1 MNLISVSIVVV
12 LTVIAA
18 VVNKKIGFVPPVI
31 WWISIIACCVVNYR
45 QGGTEMLAEG
55 GIAFAVLFVIV
66 MYILG
71 TDIGPRLLG
80 GGVLKSFPAAAAAL
94 GRYIGIEIVLAILA
108 SVVFLLI
115 AKATGLLERWE
126 REGRLKKEVLIPL
139 ALIVAASYGIRILL
153 HI

>member
-18 VVNKKIGFVPPVI
+18 VVNRKIGFVPPVI

-71 TDIGPRLLG
+71 TDTGPRLG

-94 GRYIGIEIVLAILA
+94 GRYIGIEIVLVILA
-108 SVVFLLI
+108 IVVFRLI
-115 AKATGLLERWE
+115 VKATGLSERWE
-126 REGRLKKEVLIPL
+126 SEGRQNVEVLIPL
-139 ALIVAASYGIRILL
+139 ALIMAASYGIRILL